1 MLKYYNESVEG
12 VISPDMYWKMAL
24 SKISYQTNVS
34 YYHYVLYNTSIA
46 KILILYEFS
55 S

>member
-12 VISPDMYWKMAL
+12 VISPNMYWKMAM

-34 YYHYVLYNTSIA
+34 YYVLYNTSIA
-46 KILILYEFS
+46 EISILYEFS